1 MSRNENL
8 DYRGKPRVQTEFDDE
23 SLTVQSDAEKAD
35 INRIL
40 KRHSMGIIDHMRD
53 VEARYLDV
61 SEHSDYADAYRH
73 AARAQEEFMRL
84 HPKVREVFH
93 NDAAEWLD
101 AAHEAD
107 IAQSRWAEGLRK
119 IGLLEDV
126 AEAPAAPVEAPD
138 ANGTGAE

>member
-8 DYRGKPRVQTEFDDE
+8 DIRGKPRVQTVFSDE

-40 KRHSMGIIDHMRD
+40 KRASLGILDHMKD

-61 SEHSDYADAYRH
+61 SEFGDYADAFRQ
-73 AARAQEEFMRL
+73 AKQAEVEFSRL
-84 HPKVREVFH
+84 HPKVREVFN
-93 NDAAEWLD
+93 NDVAEWLD

-107 IAQSRWAEGLRK
+107 ISKSQWAPALQEL
-119 IGLLEDV
+119 GLLE
-126 AEAPAAPVEAPD
+126 APLPPQMVNEEIP
-138 ANGTGAE
+138 GEPE